1 MYKKDVIKPF
11 YRDHFARFDCQVVL
25 VDLMYALQQGRAHF
39 DDTRKTLNT
48 LLNSFRHGRSNLV
61 TRLIN
66 PKIDRILFAVTKVD
80 QVNRSQYQNLQ
91 KLLDVM
97 LLPAARKAEFSN
109 VRHMTLALAS
119 LKATET
125 VIEHDVYGQMM
136 EFVRGRLTEDAFDS
150 EPKELFY
157 PPGAVPHDLPTAQSW
172 QQQPFAFY
180 AFHPPKLELRP
191 GQSMPHINMDK
202 ALDFLIGDKL

>member
-1 MYKKDVIKPF
+1 
-11 YRDHFARFDCQVVL
+11 
-25 VDLMYALQQGRAHF
+25 
-39 DDTRKTLNT
+39 
-48 LLNSFRHGRSNLV
+48 
-61 TRLIN
+61 
-66 PKIDRILFAVTKVD
+66 
-80 QVNRSQYQNLQ
+80 
-91 KLLDVM
+91 
-97 LLPAARKAEFSN
+97 
-109 VRHMTLALAS
+109 MTLALAS